1 MAVDLWMVF
10 REHIR
15 PTLRLAIPIAASQVS
30 DMLTLLVDNIM
41 VGKLGTVPLAATTFA
56 SSISVV
62 VMLFAIGF
70 TVAIT
75 PLAGAAFGR
84 RDMAE
89 VARHV
94 KAGAIVSL
102 TVAVIL
108 VAGLLCLAPYLSIFG
123 APPDVALVARPFYF
137 WLVLS
142 FLPRVIFGIFKQTAE
157 AMSNT
162 RVALIVAVLANVL
175 NLAFNWMFIYGNLGM
190 PQMGVEGSGFATFL
204 ARSLMAVFI
213 WLIFIRSPFFLRL
226 RSALRTSS
234 LDGARLRESLR
245 RAFFTGL
252 PIAGQIILEVMAFAA
267 GAVMMGWLGAV
278 PLAAHQIAI
287 GLASLTFMV
296 ALGLSSAAT
305 IRISQLHGKGD
316 REGVKAAGYAAM
328 VLVLVYNVIT
338 ATLFLTLRHELPYV
352 YVNDPAV
359 IALAAQLLIYA
370 GLFQIFDGMQT
381 VGLGILRGV
390 NDVRIPTIIATIAYG
405 LVALPVS
412 YICAFPLGFGA
423 PGVWIG
429 YLVGLAVA
437 AGLYGRRA
445 LRGPRTTQEN
455 ACGLQH

>member
-1 MAVDLWMVF
+1 MLL

-15 PTLRLAIPIAASQVS
+15 PTLRLALPVAASQVS

-56 SSISVV
+56 SSISIV

-75 PLAGAAFGR
+75 PLAGAAYGR

-102 TVAVIL
+102 SVAILL
-108 VAGLLCLAPYLSIFG
+108 VAALLFLTPHLSLFG
-123 APPDVALVARPFYF
+123 APADVALVARPFYV

-142 FLPRVIFGIFKQTAE
+142 FLPRVVFGIFKQTAE

-162 RVALIVAVLANVL
+162 RVALIVAVAANIL
-175 NLAFNWMFIYGNLGM
+175 NLGFNWLFIYGNLGM
-190 PQMGVEGSGFATFL
+190 PRMGVEGSGFATFL
-204 ARSLMAVFI
+204 ARALMAIII
-213 WLIFIRSPFFLRL
+213 WLIFLRSPFFVRL

-234 LDGARLRESLR
+234 LDGARLREALR
-245 RAFFTGL
+245 SAFFTGL

-328 VLVLVYNVIT
+328 VLVLGYNVIT
-338 ATLFLTLRHELPYV
+338 ATLFLTLRHQLPYL
-352 YVNDPAV
+352 YVSDPEV
-359 IALAAQLLIYA
+359 IALAAQLLIFA

-381 VGLGILRGV
+381 VVLGVLRGV
-390 NDVRIPTIIATIAYG
+390 NDVRVPTIIASIAYG

-412 YICAFPLGFGA
+412 YICAFPLGLGA
-423 PGVWIG
+423 PGIWIG
-429 YLVGLAVA
+429 YLAGLGVA
-437 AGLYGRRA
+437 AGLYMKRVSGK
-445 LRGPRTTQEN
+445 
-455 ACGLQH
+455 

>member
-1 MAVDLWMVF
+1 MLL

-15 PTLRLAIPIAASQVS
+15 PTLRLALPVAASQVS

-56 SSISVV
+56 SSISIV

-75 PLAGAAFGR
+75 PLAGAAYGR

-102 TVAVIL
+102 SVAILL
-108 VAGLLCLAPYLSIFG
+108 VAALLFLTPHLSLFG
-123 APPDVALVARPFYF
+123 APADVAFVARPFYV

-142 FLPRVIFGIFKQTAE
+142 FLPRVVFGIFKQTAE

-162 RVALIVAVLANVL
+162 RVALIVAVAANVL
-175 NLAFNWMFIYGNLGM
+175 NLGFNWLFIYGNLGM
-190 PQMGVEGSGFATFL
+190 PRMGVEGSGFATFL
-204 ARSLMAVFI
+204 ARALMAIII
-213 WLIFIRSPFFLRL
+213 WLIFLRSPFFVRL

-234 LDGARLRESLR
+234 LDGARLREALR
-245 RAFFTGL
+245 SAFFTGL

-296 ALGLSSAAT
+296 ALGISSAAT
-305 IRISQLHGKGD
+305 IRISQLHGRGD

-328 VLVLVYNVIT
+328 VLVLGYNVIT
-338 ATLFLTLRHELPYV
+338 ATLFLTLRHQLPYL
-352 YVNDPAV
+352 YVSDPEV
-359 IALAAQLLIYA
+359 IALAAQLLIFA

-381 VGLGILRGV
+381 VVLGVLRGV
-390 NDVRIPTIIATIAYG
+390 NDVRVPTIIATVAYG

-412 YICAFPLGFGA
+412 YICAFPLGLGA
-423 PGVWIG
+423 PGIWIG
-429 YLVGLAVA
+429 YLGGLGVA
-437 AGLYGRRA
+437 AGLYMKRVSGK
-445 LRGPRTTQEN
+445 
-455 ACGLQH
+455 

>member
-1 MAVDLWMVF
+1 MLL
-10 REHIR
+10 REHLR
-15 PTLRLAIPIAASQVS
+15 PTLRLAIPVAASQVS

-56 SSISVV
+56 TSISIV

-102 TVAVIL
+102 SIAVVL
-108 VAGLLCLAPYLSIFG
+108 VAALLCLTPHLTMFG
-123 APPDVALVARPFYF
+123 APPDVAFVARPFYF

-142 FLPRVIFGIFKQTAE
+142 FLPRVVYGVFKQTAE

-175 NLAFNWMFIYGNLGM
+175 NLVFNWMFIYGNLGM
-190 PQMGVEGSGFATFL
+190 PAMGVEGSGFATFL
-204 ARSLMAVFI
+204 ARSMMAVLI
-213 WLIFIRSPFFLRL
+213 WVIFVRSPFFVRL

-234 LDGARLRESLR
+234 LDGARLREALR
-245 RAFFTGL
+245 SAFFTGL

-287 GLASLTFMV
+287 GLASITFMV

-305 IRISQLHGKGD
+305 IRISQLVGKQDHQGIK
-316 REGVKAAGYAAM
+316 VAGYAALL
-328 VLVLVYNVIT
+328 LVIVYNVIT
-338 ATLFLTLRHELPYV
+338 ATLFLSLRHVLPYI

-359 IALAAQLLIYA
+359 IALAAQLLIFA
-370 GLFQIFDGMQT
+370 GLFQIFDGLQT
-381 VGLGILRGV
+381 VGLGILRGM
-390 NDVRIPTIIATIAYG
+390 NDVRVPTIIATIAYG
-405 LVALPVS
+405 LVALPIS
-412 YICAFPLGFGA
+412 YIFAFPLGLG
-423 PGVWIG
+423 PQGIWIG
-429 YLVGLAVA
+429 YLVGLGVA
-437 AGLYGRRA
+437 AALYVRRFKKRVTSDE
-445 LRGPRTTQEN
+445 LSEK
-455 ACGLQH
+455 